1 MEVSER
7 IERIKREQEEMRW
20 SVANL
25 SDASGVHRTTIY
37 RLYKGDVPPATDTLE
52 HLEDALGIS
61 DLPAVEAKILSQKES
76 VAISN
81 VQMLN
86 EKRIR
91 QMRAHYNRE
100 AAELKRAIIALFFL
114 CVAQTA
120 IIAFL
125 AFLIESPL

>member
-7 IERIKREQEEMRW
+7 IERIKREQEEMHW

-37 RLYKGDVPPATDTLE
+37 RIYKGEVTPDTDTIE

-61 DLPAVEAKILSQKES
+61 DIPAVEAKILSQKES

-114 CVAQTA
+114 CVAQTL
-120 IIAFL
+120 IIAVL
-125 AFLIESPL
+125 AFLIESPI

>member
-7 IERIKREQEEMRW
+7 IERIKREQEEMNW

-37 RLYKGDVPPATDTLE
+37 RIYKGEVTPDTDTLE

-61 DLPAVEAKILSQKES
+61 DIPAVEAKILSQKES

-114 CVAQTA
+114 CVAQTL
-120 IIAFL
+120 IIAIL
-125 AFLIESPL
+125 AVLIESPL

>member
-37 RLYKGDVPPATDTLE
+37 RMYKGEVKPDTDTLE

-125 AFLIESPL
+125 AFLIESPI

>member
-37 RLYKGDVPPATDTLE
+37 RIYKGEVTPDTDTLE

-61 DLPAVEAKILSQKES
+61 DIPAVEAKILSQKES

-114 CVAQTA
+114 CVIQAL

-125 AFLIESPL
+125 AILIESPI

>member
-20 SVANL
+20 SVTNL

-37 RLYKGDVPPATDTLE
+37 RIYKGEVTPDTDTLE

-91 QMRAHYNRE
+91 QMRAH
-100 AAELKRAIIALFFL
+100 
-114 CVAQTA
+114 
-120 IIAFL
+120 
-125 AFLIESPL
+125 

>member
-37 RLYKGDVPPATDTLE
+37 RIYKGEVTPDTDTLE
-52 HLEDALGIS
+52 HLEGALGIS
-61 DLPAVEAKILSQKES
+61 DIPAVEAKILSQKES

-114 CVAQTA
+114 CVAQTL

>member
-37 RLYKGDVPPATDTLE
+37 RIYKGEVTPDTDTLE

-61 DLPAVEAKILSQKES
+61 DIPAVEAKIISQKES

-100 AAELKRAIIALFFL
+100 AAELKRAIVALFFL
-114 CVAQTA
+114 CVAQTL

-125 AFLIESPL
+125 AILIESPL

>member
-37 RLYKGDVPPATDTLE
+37 RIYKGEVTPDTDTLE

-61 DLPAVEAKILSQKES
+61 DIPAVEAKILSQKES

-114 CVAQTA
+114 CAAQTL
-120 IIAFL
+120 IIAVL

>member
-7 IERIKREQEEMRW
+7 IERIKREQEEMNW

-37 RLYKGDVPPATDTLE
+37 RIYKGEVTPDTDTLE

-61 DLPAVEAKILSQKES
+61 DIPAVEAKILSQKES

-120 IIAFL
+120 IIAVL

>member
-1 MEVSER
+1 MER
-7 IERIKREQEEMRW
+7 IERIKRQQEEMRW
-20 SVANL
+20 SVGNL

-37 RLYKGDVPPATDTLE
+37 RIYKGEVTPDTDTLE

-61 DLPAVEAKILSQKES
+61 DIPAVEAKIISQQES

-100 AAELKRAIIALFFL
+100 AAEMKRAIIALFFL
-114 CVAQTA
+114 SVAQTL
-120 IIAFL
+120 IIAIL
-125 AFLIESPL
+125 AILIESPL

>member
-7 IERIKREQEEMRW
+7 TERIKREQEEMNW

-37 RLYKGDVPPATDTLE
+37 RMYKGEVTPDTDTLE

-61 DLPAVEAKILSQKES
+61 DIPAVEAKILSQKES

-114 CVAQTA
+114 CVAQTL

>member
-7 IERIKREQEEMRW
+7 IERIKREQEEMHW
-20 SVANL
+20 SVTNL

-37 RLYKGDVPPATDTLE
+37 RMYKGEVTPDTDTLE

-61 DLPAVEAKILSQKES
+61 DIPAVEAKILSPRES
-76 VAISN
+76 LAISN

-100 AAELKRAIIALFFL
+100 AAELKRAIVALFFL

-125 AFLIESPL
+125 AFLIESPI

>member
-37 RLYKGDVPPATDTLE
+37 RIYKGEVTPDTDTLE

-61 DLPAVEAKILSQKES
+61 DIPAVEAKILSQKES

-100 AAELKRAIIALFFL
+100 AAELKRAIVALFFL
-114 CVAQTA
+114 CVAQTL
-120 IIAFL
+120 IIAVL

>member
-7 IERIKREQEEMRW
+7 IERIKREQEEMNW

-37 RLYKGDVPPATDTLE
+37 RIYKDEVTPDTDTLE

-61 DLPAVEAKILSQKES
+61 DIPAVEAKILSQKES

-100 AAELKRAIIALFFL
+100 AAELKRAIVALFFL
-114 CVAQTA
+114 CVAQTL
-120 IIAFL
+120 IIAVL

>member
-37 RLYKGDVPPATDTLE
+37 RIYKGEVTPDTDTLE

-61 DLPAVEAKILSQKES
+61 DIPAVEAKILSQKES

-114 CVAQTA
+114 CVTQTA

-125 AFLIESPL
+125 AFLIESPI

>member
-37 RLYKGDVPPATDTLE
+37 RIYKGEVTPDTDTLE

-61 DLPAVEAKILSQKES
+61 DIPAVEAKILSQKES

-100 AAELKRAIIALFFL
+100 AAELKRAIVALFFL

>member
-20 SVANL
+20 SVVNL

-37 RLYKGDVPPATDTLE
+37 RIYKGEVTPDTDTLE
-52 HLEDALGIS
+52 HLESALGLS
-61 DLPAVEAKILSQKES
+61 DIPAVEAKILSQKES

-100 AAELKRAIIALFFL
+100 AAELKRAIVALFFL

-125 AFLIESPL
+125 AFLIESPI

>member
-37 RLYKGDVPPATDTLE
+37 RIYKGEVTPDTDTLE

-61 DLPAVEAKILSQKES
+61 DIPAVEAKIISQKES

>member
-37 RLYKGDVPPATDTLE
+37 RIYKGEVTPDTDTLE

-61 DLPAVEAKILSQKES
+61 DIPAVEAKILSQKES

-100 AAELKRAIIALFFL
+100 DAELKRAIVALFFL
-114 CVAQTA
+114 CVVQALV
-120 IIAFL
+120 IAFL
-125 AFLIESPL
+125 AILIESPL

>member
-1 MEVSER
+1 MEVSDR

-37 RLYKGDVPPATDTLE
+37 RIYKGEVTPDTDTLE

-61 DLPAVEAKILSQKES
+61 DIPAVEAKIISQKES

-100 AAELKRAIIALFFL
+100 AAELKRAIVALFFL
-114 CVAQTA
+114 CVAQTL
-120 IIAFL
+120 IIAVL

>member
-7 IERIKREQEEMRW
+7 IERIKREQEEMNW

-37 RLYKGDVPPATDTLE
+37 RIYKGEVTPDTDTLE

-61 DLPAVEAKILSQKES
+61 DIPAVEAKILSQKES

-100 AAELKRAIIALFFL
+100 AAELKRAIVALFFL
-114 CVAQTA
+114 CVAQTL
-120 IIAFL
+120 IIAVL

>member
-37 RLYKGDVPPATDTLE
+37 RIYKGEVTPDTDTLE

-61 DLPAVEAKILSQKES
+61 DIPAVEAKILSQKES

-114 CVAQTA
+114 CVIQAL

-125 AFLIESPL
+125 AILIESPL

>member
-37 RLYKGDVPPATDTLE
+37 RIYKGEVTPDTDTLE

-61 DLPAVEAKILSQKES
+61 DIPAVEAKILSQKES

-120 IIAFL
+120 IIAVL

>member
-7 IERIKREQEEMRW
+7 IERIKREQEEMNW

-25 SDASGVHRTTIY
+25 SDASGVHRTTTY
-37 RLYKGDVPPATDTLE
+37 RLYKGEVTPDTDTLE

-61 DLPAVEAKILSQKES
+61 DIPAVEAKILSQKES

-100 AAELKRAIIALFFL
+100 AAELKRAIVALFFL
-114 CVAQTA
+114 CVAQTL
-120 IIAFL
+120 IIAVL
-125 AFLIESPL
+125 AFLIESPI

>member
-7 IERIKREQEEMRW
+7 IERIKREQEGMNW

-37 RLYKGDVPPATDTLE
+37 RIYKGEVTPDTDTLE
-52 HLEDALGIS
+52 HLEGALGIS
-61 DLPAVEAKILSQKES
+61 DIPAVEAKILSQKES

-125 AFLIESPL
+125 AFLIESPI

>member
-37 RLYKGDVPPATDTLE
+37 RIYKGEVTPDTDTLE

-61 DLPAVEAKILSQKES
+61 DIPAVEAKIISQKES

-100 AAELKRAIIALFFL
+100 AAELKRAIVALFFL